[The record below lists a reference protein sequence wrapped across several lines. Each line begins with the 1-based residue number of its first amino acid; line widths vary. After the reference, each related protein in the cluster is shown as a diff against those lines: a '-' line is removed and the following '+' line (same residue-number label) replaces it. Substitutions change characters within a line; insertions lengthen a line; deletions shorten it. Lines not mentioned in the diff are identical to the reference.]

1 MHPECDK
8 DSWRPPI
15 FLTAF
20 YVAGYCPAKIFFGL
34 LSVASGLHCIHTRK
48 PGRIAPP
55 LRLALGG

>member
-20 YVAGYCPAKIFFGL
+20 YVAGYCPAKIFFVCSAL
-34 LSVASGLHCIHTRK
+34 QAASIASTLATR
-48 PGRIAPP
+48 A
-55 LRLALGG
+55 A